1 VGVVPEHQRRGL
13 ARALLMEG
21 MRRVQAL
28 GATCATVAGYSQ
40 AANALY
46 AQVTGAQPLINTQW
60 RKQWPA

>member
-1 VGVVPEHQRRGL
+1 
-13 ARALLMEG
+13 
-21 MRRVQAL
+21 VQAL